1 MMKLFHLIQ
10 FLVLVFLLSACTA
23 GQVSQTNRT
32 EPGWVTGDDTRYSS
46 QTYITGQ
53 GNYKYL
59 NKAKINAREDIARQ
73 FKIVLNSEIFPFLT
87 APRTYVT
94 SNDALLSGI
103 QIIDAWQNPA
113 TLNHHVFATLS
124 RKRANTIIK
133 NKISKL
139 DDSTRTAIDNATI
152 EKDKLQKLIYAS
164 QALDTQLERFAY
176 QQTLN
181 NILPAG
187 KSPATPVWQIPKLN
201 DDLKKLLHRIRIKP
215 RVINDDTQKI
225 KKALIEGLKLSGLT
239 IDSTKSADFVL
250 QARLILDYTN
260 QQVDNRYDTKGEL
273 KITLTDQNRKIRVK
287 HGWPINISVE
297 QADMTNKVIA
307 EQALNIFA
315 TQLQTA
321 LIQYSTKEK

>member
-1 MMKLFHLIQ
+1 MRLFHLIL
-10 FLVLVFLLSACTA
+10 FIAAVLLLTACTA
-23 GQVSQTNRT
+23 GQISQTNRA
-32 EPGWVTGDDTRYSS
+32 EPGWVTGDNARYSS
-46 QTYITGQ
+46 QIYVTGQ
-53 GNYKYL
+53 GNNKYL

-73 FKIVLNSEIFPFLT
+73 FRIVLDNKTFPFLT

-94 SNDALLSGI
+94 SSDALLSGI

-113 TLNHHVFATLS
+113 TSNHHVFATLP
-124 RKRANTIIK
+124 RKQAYTIIK
-133 NKISKL
+133 KKISKL
-139 DDSTRTAIDNATI
+139 DDSTRTAINNATI
-152 EKDKLQKLIYAS
+152 EKDKLQKLIYAN
-164 QALDTQLERFAY
+164 QALDTQLKRFAY

-239 IDSTKSADFVL
+239 IDSTKSANFVL

-260 QQVDNRYDTKGEL
+260 QQVDKRYDTKGEL

-287 HGWPINISVE
+287 HGWPINISVKRP
-297 QADMTNKVIA
+297 DMTNKII
-307 EQALNIFA
+307 EQQVLDLFA

-321 LIQYSTKEK
+321 LIKHSTKGK